1 MRPPHLWV
9 VGFLV
14 LVASLTSVLVFGGAA
29 SSTLGPTMRLDPALV
44 EVEGLAGETFS
55 IDVLIEDVTNLGGF
69 EFELHFDD
77 SIANLDIQLGPFLGS
92 EGGDVNCINNVG
104 LGIAVL
110 GCVRL
115 GAPPGPSGAGVVAVL
130 NFTLK
135 LPFAGTGQLFLQAC
149 DAADSNGN
157 PIPLNACKDGSFVV
171 PTPDPVGGV
180 AVDPQQTLLA
190 LDQAEGPAGGLM
202 SRAAS
207 LAAAAGAVLTMLAAG
222 WYIRRRRLA
231 S

>member
-1 MRPPHLWV
+1 
-9 VGFLV
+9 G
-14 LVASLTSVLVFGGAA
+14 
-29 SSTLGPTMRLDPALV
+29 
-44 EVEGLAGETFS
+44 GETFS
-55 IDVLIEDVTNLGGF
+55 IDVLIDDVTDLGGF
-69 EFELHFDD
+69 EFQLNFDD
-77 SIANLDIQLGPFLGS
+77 SIANLEIQLGPFLGS

-104 LGIAVL
+104 LGVAVL
-110 GCVRL
+110 GCVTQ
-115 GAPPGPSGAGVVAVL
+115 GTATGPSGSGVVAVL
-130 NFTLK
+130 DFTLK

-149 DAADSNGN
+149 NAVDPEGFVILLNG
-157 PIPLNACKDGSFVV
+157 CKDGSFVA
-171 PTPDPVGGV
+171 PTPPPVGGV

>member
-55 IDVLIEDVTNLGGF
+55 IDVLIEDITDLGGF
-69 EFELHFDD
+69 EFEVHYDD
-77 SIANLDIQLGPFLGS
+77 TIANLDVAVGPFPGS
-92 EGGDVNCINNVG
+92 TGRDVICIGNAA
-104 LGIAVL
+104 LGIGTLACVIL
-110 GCVRL
+110 GT
-115 GAPPGPSGAGVVAVL
+115 PGPSGAGVVAVL
-130 NFTLK
+130 DFTLK
-135 LPFAGTGQLFLQAC
+135 LPFAGIGQLFLQGC
-149 DAADSNGN
+149 NAADSNGN
-157 PIPLNACKDGSFVV
+157 PIPLNACKDGNFVV

-180 AVDPQQTLLA
+180 AVDPQQPLLA

-222 WYIRRRRLA
+222 WYIRWRRLA

>member
-14 LVASLTSVLVFGGAA
+14 FVASLTSVLVFGGAA
-29 SSTLGPTMRLDPALV
+29 SSTLGPTMRLDPALL
-44 EVEGLAGETFS
+44 EITGLSGETFS

-69 EFELHFDD
+69 EFELNFDD
-77 SIANLDIQLGPFLGS
+77 TIANLEIQVGPFLGS
-92 EGGDVNCINNVG
+92 EGGEVICINIVN
-104 LGIAVL
+104 LGIATL
-110 GCVRL
+110 GCVKF
-115 GAPPGPSGAGVVAVL
+115 GGPPGPSGSGVVAVL
-130 NFTLK
+130 NFRLK
-135 LPFAGTGQLFLQAC
+135 LPFAGIGQLFLQAC
-149 DAADSNGN
+149 NAVDPEGFVILLNG
-157 PIPLNACKDGSFVV
+157 CKDGSFVA
-171 PTPDPVGGV
+171 PTPPPVGGV

>member
-14 LVASLTSVLVFGGAA
+14 FVASLTSVLVFGGAA

-55 IDVLIEDVTNLGGF
+55 IDVLIEDVTDLGGF
-69 EFELHFDD
+69 EFQLNFDD
-77 SIANLDIQLGPFLGS
+77 SIANLEIQLGPFLGS
-92 EGGDVNCINNVG
+92 EGAEVNCINNVG
-104 LGIAVL
+104 LGVAVL
-110 GCVRL
+110 GCVTQ
-115 GAPPGPSGAGVVAVL
+115 GTATGPSGSGVVAVL
-130 NFTLK
+130 DFTLK
-135 LPFAGTGQLFLQAC
+135 LPFAGIGQLFLQAC
-149 DAADSNGN
+149 NAVDPEGFVILLNG
-157 PIPLNACKDGSFVV
+157 CKDGSFVA
-171 PTPDPVGGV
+171 PTPPPVGGV

>member
-14 LVASLTSVLVFGGAA
+14 LVASLASVLVFGGAA

-55 IDVLIEDVTNLGGF
+55 IDVLIEDITDLGGF
-69 EFELHFDD
+69 EFELNFDD
-77 SIANLDIQLGPFLGS
+77 SIANLDVQLGPFLGS
-92 EGGDVNCINNVG
+92 AGGAVSCFDNVAP
-104 LGIAVL
+104 GIAVISCL
-110 GCVRL
+110 RSGT
-115 GAPPGPSGAGVVAVL
+115 PPGPSGVGVVAVL

-149 DAADSNGN
+149 NAADPDGN
-157 PIPLNACKDGSFVV
+157 PIPLNACKDGSFVA
-171 PTPDPVGGV
+171 PTPPPVGGV

-190 LDQAEGPAGGLM
+190 LDQAEGPTGGLM